1 MSKKFTKYVADWL
14 ARGDDDLALV
24 KLILEKGS
32 SSSNPACFHAQQA
45 AEKYLKGFL
54 AYHDLHLR
62 KIHDLVILLE
72 DCKNIVPSFAELH
85 GYASFLNQFYAESRY
100 PDDYTAFSRADAE
113 RGLEA
118 AERIKKF
125 VRSVVEGSFSMTG
138 FGPIIAIIA
147 VATLALILGGG
158 WYAYQNK
165 KSNLKNQNGV
175 AENVKPQASSGKEV
189 VQGGE
194 TKIDTSASS
203 TLPTADWKTYR
214 SEEYGFEVK
223 YPTFGN
229 EPISKAESYDGFDSV
244 RLGHRAANENISE
257 DFSVT
262 VFLNVVK
269 NPAKL
274 SINDWFKNI
283 VHGVPESNM
292 KLDTLPSQWTH
303 LEVLFPLPDSY
314 DAGPICSHYL
324 MSPSQKF
331 GIVFCGG
338 SETSRVEKYGYGT
351 REKKE
356 ILYDQILTTF
366 KEFN

>member
-1 MSKKFTKYVADWL
+1 MATLPDNFRPLLWSYNFSATDPERHKKVIITQTINY
-14 ARGDDDLALV
+14 G
-24 KLILEKGS
+24 
-32 SSSNPACFHAQQA
+32 
-45 AEKYLKGFL
+45 
-54 AYHDLHLR
+54 DLHHWR
-62 KIHDLVILLE
+62 WLVR
-72 DCKNIVPSFAELH
+72 
-85 GYASFLNQFYAESRY
+85 FY
-100 PDDYTAFSRADAE
+100 
-113 RGLEA
+113 
-118 AERIKKF
+118 
-125 VRSVVEGSFSMTG
+125 
-138 FGPIIAIIA
+138 
-147 VATLALILGGG
+147 
-158 WYAYQNK
+158 
-165 KSNLKNQNGV
+165 
-175 AENVKPQASSGKEV
+175 GKEV